1 MNHPMSSRLMAS
13 SIKQFKHQAAPMSNA
28 GWAAPNTKFITAFEE
43 WLNGIEKEMEKRIES
58 GSLVKAESLDELA
71 EKIGVPADQLKKSV
85 DEYNAAYQAGVD
97 TKFDVPAQFLSEV
110 KTAPFYATP
119 IVCST
124 PTIPFGL
131 HVDNNSQVCT
141 EEDEPIDG
149 LFAIGNVQGDFFGKD
164 YPVHCPGISH
174 SRCLVFGQLVG
185 EALAKDTVLTA
196 LIA

>member
-1 MNHPMSSRLMAS
+1 M
-13 SIKQFKHQAAPMSNA
+13 
-28 GWAAPNTKFITAFEE
+28 G
-43 WLNGIEKEMEKRIES
+43 KRIES